1 MTNLLA
7 ACRVGNHL
15 EAKRVRTSQA
25 VQERLGPLF
34 DGMEAIFFDGIEDEV
49 EFDGGWKPDDSEL
62 LIINNNVEALALRDA
77 LTQNVLA
84 LPEIDTAN
92 FGNENIRALAVV
104 KSHPGQNPRILIQA
118 FSAQQILNRR
128 FTLLQEGNSFK
139 QMTENAFAIGT
150 TLNAVIDGN
159 TLKFRSFHNLKKIFD
174 LVEFYKAATDAEL
187 ANFCGHAKFQ
197 VENVEEFKIA
207 SDQIVRKLVHAVSA
221 SGILD
226 HHDVVTIAGRAAA
239 LGVEIDIIDGRIRMP
254 RDRKDIKLLLRFL
267 DDAVY
272 EGALSQQRYQTN
284 SKRPL
289 A

>member
-7 ACRVGNHL
+7 VCRTANQLV
-15 EAKRVRTSQA
+15 AKRVRTSQA
-25 VQERLGPLF
+25 VQDRLGPLF
-34 DGMEAIFFDGIEDEV
+34 EGMEAAFFDGIEDEV

-62 LIINNNVEALALRDA
+62 LTINDNVEAVAIRDA

-104 KSHPGQNPRILIQA
+104 KLIPAHNPRILLQS
-118 FSAQQILNRR
+118 FSMQQILNRK

-139 QMTENAFAIGT
+139 QMTENAFSIGT
-150 TLNAVIDGN
+150 TINAVIDGN
-159 TLKFRSFHNLKKIFD
+159 VLKFRSFHNLKKIFD

-187 ANFCGHAKFQ
+187 DIFCGHAKLT
-197 VENVEEFKIA
+197 VENIGGFKTA
-207 SDQIVRKLVHAVSA
+207 SDQIVRKLVHAVTA
-221 SGILD
+221 GGILD
-226 HHDVVTIAGRAAA
+226 HHDVATIAGRAAA
-239 LGVEIDIIDGRIRMP
+239 LGLVVDVVDGRIRMP
-254 RDRKDIKLLLRFL
+254 SDRKDIKLLLRFL